1 MKKDRVVLHYD
12 MDSYYA
18 SIEIR
23 DNPRLLNK
31 PLVVGGSIVTT
42 ASYEARKFGIH
53 SAMKVSDAKK
63 LCPSLLVI
71 PPNKENIV
79 RYQERFTTLFFASL
93 IK

>member
-23 DNPRLLNK
+23 DNTRLLNK

-42 ASYEARKFGIH
+42 AS
-53 SAMKVSDAKK
+53 
-63 LCPSLLVI
+63 
-71 PPNKENIV
+71 
-79 RYQERFTTLFFASL
+79 
-93 IK
+93 

>member
-1 MKKDRVVLHYD
+1 MKKDRTILHYD
-12 MDSYYA
+12 MDAYYA

-23 DNPRLLNK
+23 DNPKLLNK

-71 PPNKENIV
+71 PVNKEKYSEISKKYKDLSFV
-79 RYQERFTTLFFASL
+79 
-93 IK
+93 